1 MTTNRYR
8 RPDRAATVQAALRRL
23 ERAERGRQREAREQG
38 RALGWRLGRC
48 THGRRRGQYGLTTIP
63 GADRVENWAPRGR
76 GGRGLTVHEVG
87 SLPARAAA

>member
-38 RALGWRLGRC
+38 RALGWPLGRG
-48 THGRRRGQYGLTTIP
+48 THGRRRGQYGLTTTP

-76 GGRGLTVHEVG
+76 GGRGLTLDEVT
-87 SLPARAAA
+87 SLLAKAAA